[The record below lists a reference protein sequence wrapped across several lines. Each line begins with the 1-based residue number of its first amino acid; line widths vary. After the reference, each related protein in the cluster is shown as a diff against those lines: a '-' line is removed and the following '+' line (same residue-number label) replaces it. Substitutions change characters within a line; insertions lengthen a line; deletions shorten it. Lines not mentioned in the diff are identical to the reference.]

1 MTTTTIDVRDP
12 QTQLPQLL
20 ALVAEGT
27 EVILTDGTKAL
38 ARVVPVDG
46 EQERPQRVPDLFPGA
61 IWTSED
67 FDEPLPDEFW
77 FGEE

>member
-12 QTQLPQLL
+12 KTQLPRLL
-20 ALVAEGT
+20 ALVAEGN
-27 EVILTDGTKAL
+27 EVILTDGAKAL
-38 ARVVPVDG
+38 ARIVPVEG
-46 EQERPQRVPDLFPGA
+46 EQGRLQRVPDLFPGA

-77 FGEE
+77 TGTE

>member
-1 MTTTTIDVRDP
+1 MNTTIIDVRDP
-12 QTQLPQLL
+12 QTQLSQLL
-20 ALVAEGT
+20 ALVAEGN
-27 EVILTDGTKAL
+27 EVILTDGVKTL
-38 ARVVPVDG
+38 ARIVPAGG

-77 FGEE
+77 LGTE